1 MFSLPNIISK
11 ARGAVFGALS
21 MSNTTFP
28 LPLELREALS
38 LEYDAPCGPYVK
50 RSSEL
55 VKYAQRLEK
64 LAVPSSL
71 TVSEAAS
78 VFSTWMKDRAVPT
91 SESHGI
97 SRLLL

>member
-1 MFSLPNIISK
+1 MSLKNLGILSSEHNFKK

-28 LPLELREALS
+28 LPLELREALC
-38 LEYDAPCGPYVK
+38 LEYDHPYGPHVK

-55 VKYAQRLEK
+55 VKYAHRLEK

-71 TVSEAAS
+71 TVPEAAS
-78 VFSTWMKDRAVPT
+78 VFDVWMKDRAVPT
-91 SESHGI
+91 SE
-97 SRLLL
+97 